1 LNLRVVSRYLSSL
14 LVLLALFLGAP
25 LALAVIDNNT
35 DGVMAYGITTSLVLA
50 VAGILRK
57 VGLKSD
63 DEIHRKDAFGVV
75 AFIWL
80 ALGLFGGLPF
90 YLEGAIPS
98 FISSVFEAVSG
109 FTTTGATVVADVDSL
124 SRSTKLWRCL
134 SHWIGGMGI
143 VVLFVAVF
151 PQMGVGAKQ
160 LFRTEV
166 PGPVSEGLKPRIR
179 QTALRLW
186 WIYATLTAVCLLL
199 LHLAGMDIYESF
211 CHAFSIL
218 STGGFSTRSASIG
231 GFDNETIDWITIVF
245 MLIGG
250 INFGLYYSL
259 IKGELLFF
267 WKNYEMRF
275 FVTINILVGGAI
287 TFMMLDRHGSL
298 TESLRQSF
306 FQTLAVTTTTG
317 LMTEDFDTYPNLAR
331 FLLFVCM
338 FIGGSAGSTAGGL
351 KVSRIFVMYRAVLQ
365 DLKSVLH
372 PQAVYSLRIGGGV
385 IPHHVVSG
393 ILLFFSAYFLLFAL
407 GSITMVF
414 LGLDLITA
422 MSSVVACLSSV
433 GPGLAGVGPSQNYE
447 FIPAIGKMVL
457 SFCMIAGR
465 LEIFVLFAVFN
476 RECWRR

>member
-1 LNLRVVSRYLSSL
+1 MNLRVVSRYLSSL
-14 LVLLALFLGAP
+14 LGLLALFLGAP
-25 LALAVIDNNT
+25 LVLAIVDNNPN
-35 DGVMAYGITTSLVLA
+35 GIVAYGFTAAIVLL
-50 VAGILRK
+50 VAGVLRK
-57 VGLKSD
+57 IGLKSSE
-63 DEIHRKDAFGVV
+63 EIHRKDAFGVV
-75 AFIWL
+75 GFIWL

-98 FISSVFEAVSG
+98 FTSSVFEAVSG
-109 FTTTGATVVADVDSL
+109 FTTTGATVVADVDGL
-124 SRSTKLWRCL
+124 SRSTNLWRCL

-160 LFRTEV
+160 LFRTEA

-179 QTALRLW
+179 QTAMRLW
-186 WIYATLTAVCLLL
+186 WIYATLTVLCLILL
-199 LHLAGMDIYESF
+199 NMAGMNLYESF

-218 STGGFSTRSASIG
+218 STGGFSTRGASIG
-231 GFDNETIDWITIVF
+231 GFNNPVIDWITIIF
-245 MLIGG
+245 MGLGG
-250 INFGLYYSL
+250 LNFGLYYSL
-259 IKGELLFF
+259 IKGQVRPF

-275 FVTINILVGGAI
+275 FVTINILVAGVI
-287 TFMMLDRHGSL
+287 TVLMLDKHGSL
-298 TESLRQSF
+298 LESLRHSL

-351 KVSRIFVMYRAVLQ
+351 KASRVFVMYRAVLQ

-372 PQAVYSLRIGGGV
+372 PQAVYSFRIGGGV
-385 IPHHVVSG
+385 IPSHVVSS
-393 ILLFFSAYFLLFAL
+393 ILLFFSAYFLLFAF
-407 GSITMVF
+407 GSIIMVM
-414 LGLDLITA
+414 LGLDLMTA

-476 RECWRR
+476 PECWRR